1 MDCFNT
7 SYLTNVLI
15 CDKNEP
21 RSSSEC
27 TQFALE
33 ITTVLIKSM
42 QMPGSVKKM
51 KLFTGNFTWLG
62 DRFQAID
69 NSFIPI

>member
-15 CDKNEP
+15 CDKKY
-21 RSSSEC
+21 
-27 TQFALE
+27 E